1 LEALPTRHYTSGTNM
16 TDQATGPAE
25 SVSFGIGLSLGAQLA
40 FAGQLLSTLIANK
53 LISEEQAKEL
63 LTKVADT
70 ITSSLDQPASDFQ
83 ALAKKPL
90 LEHAEALRKLAAD
103 LIPSGA

>member
-1 LEALPTRHYTSGTNM
+1 MA
-16 TDQATGPAE
+16 DQATGPVE
-25 SVSFGIGLSLGAQLA
+25 LVSFGMGLSLGAQLA
-40 FAGQLLSTLIANK
+40 FAGQLLSMLIANK
-53 LISEEQAKEL
+53 SISEEHAKEL

-70 ITSSLDQPASDFQ
+70 ITTSLDQPASDLE

>member
-1 LEALPTRHYTSGTNM
+1 MEALPTRHYTSGTNM

-53 LISEEQAKEL
+53 TDYPKSGQEL